1 MPLVTPEPSIADENG
16 TPAGSPTEREARW
29 VPWLCLLILT
39 LLYFVPTCVRAAK
52 DKLWFDEIYTFDAAG
67 LLPHYGQF
75 WTALK
80 ETEAAPPVEF
90 VAAWL
95 SESVFGRNEFGLR
108 FPSVVAFWLMALCL
122 YAFLKRRIPWQ
133 FAMAAMPLAC
143 LTAAGPYAWEGRP
156 YAIMLAFGAAAL
168 LAWQRAAENRHR
180 WTALPVLACS
190 LGGALLTHT
199 MAVALALPLAAGE
212 IARTFKR
219 KRIDWPVWLAF
230 ALSTPALIVLWKI
243 KVASDFGP
251 FRHFTGTVPGHIAIT
266 YLQMLMPAVAPLA
279 LTLLLAGLLRR
290 RQASASGTT
299 ATLPVY
305 ESVAVA
311 AFALIPFVAVPLSL
325 LADRYWLRYSLNCT
339 IGIVGLLILLI
350 YRIGGRNRLAGVS
363 ALAVFSTAFAIG
375 QFLPE
380 DRRPDW
386 GLKLVNSSA
395 DILPVFDQLPTDAP
409 IVICSDLVF
418 VELEHYLKPEQAAR
432 LYYLTDRAS
441 AAAIDGDTLFE
452 VRGSLIQ
459 KFFPFHANFADYH
472 AFVATHKRFY
482 VVRPIRNIVREYL
495 AGRMD
500 LKAVETPSHF
510 QYYVATPR

>member
-251 FRHFTGTVPGHIAIT
+251 FRHYGSCPGISPLS
-266 YLQMLMPAVAPLA
+266 YLQMLMPAVAPFA

-299 ATLPVY
+299 ATLPVTS
-305 ESVAVA
+305 SVAVA

-350 YRIGGRNRLAGVS
+350 YRIGGGNRLAGVS
-363 ALAVFSTAFAIG
+363 ALAVLARLLPSGNFCRKTGDQIG
-375 QFLPE
+375 DSSWLIL
-380 DRRPDW
+380 RPI
-386 GLKLVNSSA
+386 SCQ
-395 DILPVFDQLPTDAP
+395 VFDQLPTDAP

-500 LKAVETPSHF
+500 LKAVETSSHF